1 MVVPR
6 TTAVPPPAD
15 TTTPQTDYAAALQAY
30 NRLLEMQSPLLAP
43 AEPAPP
49 PVEERATAFG
59 RGLALEPLQR
69 AYSQAVTARVFAEQY
84 GTPEQIE
91 AARLA
96 EQEAMAEIQRFQEV
110 NPSVGLFDI
119 EGIGDVGS
127 FAGEV
132 LGGEAEDLA
141 IQMGATA
148 AGAGVGAYFGGIGA
162 APGAAIGRGIGV
174 GFTTARMLP
183 QLFAE
188 AILAQEEAGRDPSIP
203 RAAMTT
209 LGNALLEFVTDY
221 ATAGL
226 LSGGKAATSRVA
238 NAVKVGG
245 TTAVTQGTTEALQQV
260 IVRAQAGLPLDDEDA
275 FREIAESFAQG
286 LVFGAPGAVGG
297 FISGEGTSAAQQRQL
312 EEDQKKEAGRASADA
327 ARAITAEAPTEV
339 TEAPFS
345 PLLEGAIALP
355 APEAAPTVTEAEWK
369 KGFRQYARERVRDLQ
384 SVSLRNLPIQEVR
397 AIRAARQAQG
407 ITNQT
412 QLGRNA
418 TLSEIQAVL
427 GTEVAAREVQKQKPM
442 TAQETAFA
450 PIENK
455 SFSQTQFDAVLDTVR
470 ATGKINFPEVKKV
483 LQKTQQAPVP
493 TQMVNDVLNEA
504 SRRGLFERTAK
515 PRKDGGVRYTYQLS
529 PALAVAQTEGS
540 ISQRQQADNK
550 ARFEANQ
557 REITR
562 LQEEARRIEQTGKTL
577 AGKARKISTPERRQI
592 AKLERDNRSIAQRM
606 QELTARMGLEPA
618 VRPVP
623 AAELTPAAQ
632 RREQT
637 AALQTELAAQQ
648 NRAQEAAAAFDVQI
662 TALKK
667 RLSEA
672 QKAVARGDTQRQ
684 ADLDTVRGQINELQA
699 QREVARSAALR
710 GETPVVPEL
719 TRYTPRFQRIANNLR
734 GRMDRLGLK
743 DVAVK
748 IEGLLDSDPV
758 VDGVRQAREG
768 VYEYGPENRVIR
780 LASALHDS
788 KLTDAELE
796 ARLSEIMDHELVHA
810 LWEMG
815 LFTEAER
822 ASLIKAAGE
831 RQYVAMIDGKPTKRK
846 YTYLQRAQRMYADQ
860 SLEIQQEEAIAEMFR
875 NYVAGRDKFAGRPQ
889 NIFRRIIN
897 FFKSFSKA
905 ATEEGAQGPADI
917 FEGIQRGEVGA
928 RERAAQPE
936 AGVRESRRVVAYDN
950 PGGEWLANKRRQAD
964 QRMAEAGPGT
974 ASRNGITGAVTAYTP
989 DIVTLPV
996 EQLSR
1001 VPGAM
1006 GEMPAAGRPKFDR
1019 LMASA
1024 QAEGFRNDSP
1034 ILLGINHL
1042 GNPYIVEG
1050 NNRVAVAKALGVER
1064 IPARVQ
1070 WYNGGEEFATRF
1082 SPEAVQAMSGVR
1094 ESRRAATADVQSAQ
1108 QRLAQ
1113 DPGSLGL
1120 SPSMVARINPI
1131 YRPDALPKNKMPS
1144 NREAALWL
1152 ENFFEGVPITDF
1164 TATLSPD
1171 QIREIAT
1178 IMAAE
1183 AELALQNS
1191 GNAFDWYSTAMANAI
1206 DIASIK
1212 YPMLSSDAAAAE
1224 AGFGTASNARFV
1236 FTYIMAV
1243 TSQNLG
1249 VRENAK
1255 ATDERFALM
1264 LEKVKAGDYDM
1275 PARWGTGDK
1284 REAMGKNFEKFGP
1297 MVRAMDGDTFPEKL
1311 ENLDALFRESKTVKE
1326 WEADLKAAGI
1336 PYSPPGQTAKDAV
1349 VYGSSTLGP
1358 KIGNGF
1364 WQNLNGNY
1372 TPLTIDLWMRRT
1384 WGRLTGKSIGN
1395 PDALPEQRQRFK
1407 DGVARSRSRLRG
1419 NKEEIARVNSRIEEL
1434 LTRVNNLK
1442 NLDIRDPDV
1451 KAQYGTKKNITEQL
1465 KQAKSELADMLDVR
1479 PDLLGIKAPEQWQT
1493 AYNKDNAAL
1502 LEYAKRS
1509 LKPWEAEYKNLRTRL
1524 TKEEIADITPTWVRA
1539 AKTIVTNL
1547 GKPLD
1552 QVANGTQRKQI
1563 EEAGRQALDILNSRG
1578 ISLTNADLQAI
1589 LWYPEKDLW
1598 GSLTSELNV
1607 DEDGTPIVEANPLNE
1622 SYDGT
1627 FANLLEAQG
1636 YDVAGRAGRP
1646 AISGPDVGLGR
1657 PGGLEGAGR
1666 AGEEGARTAIPES
1679 PRLADA
1685 AEEDAG
1691 RINRLGEGLSQ
1702 LPTES
1707 VPQVRESRRPMY
1719 SVTAPMQAASGT
1731 SNMTAIQKQVTQYTD
1746 IADWFG
1752 KALGL
1757 VVRRPGRAQEIADKF
1772 IQKTQ
1777 DSFIPVARMIKELK
1791 ERGLT
1796 IMDTIDPYLQQQLSR
1811 SRAGAQIDDR
1821 KRGIYRNLAN
1831 AVKQVQVS
1839 PQMREGLIRIS
1850 RSNATKGDGL
1860 AKYIFDR
1867 TDSDKQALAEI
1878 YLYAKHA
1885 LERNQYV
1892 RQIDAA
1898 NQAGSG
1904 MTDAEANA
1912 ILNWFNSNLTQQNR
1926 SAIAQVEA
1934 AAQAIVADTNKV
1946 RIDGNLISPSVMNV
1960 TYNKKGVRSP
1970 DFKNYV
1976 PLRGVFDDDSTADY
1990 SGTFAGRG
1998 YNVRGREDR
2007 RILGRDTGE
2016 YGADILAN
2024 LLFQNSNSIIRAEQ
2038 NQVSLALADLLQSNP
2053 QATKS
2058 FGRVLAR
2065 APQQR
2070 ILNAAGNVQ
2079 YSTDPRYK
2087 DADDIII
2094 AKRNGEEIIIQMED
2108 TNLAGAFNG
2117 KNVWNAG
2124 HANVI
2129 LRGLGK
2135 LNRYLSN
2142 IVTSW
2147 NPEFVITN
2155 LARDIQGAGINVS
2168 EFDLPGLR
2176 RDVVKNIPSALAG
2189 LRAAIRDE
2197 NFSSQWAQRY
2207 REFAMA
2213 GGQSAANPMASLQDQ
2228 IDQIESIIGDF
2239 AKGGSLQTMRRNG
2252 AKVLRFLED
2261 YNTVVENAVRLTTFD
2276 ALRKRGFSEARAAQA
2291 ARSVTVDF
2299 TKTGDMGQFLNSL
2312 YLFYNAALQGSF
2324 FMFRAAARSK
2334 KVRRVLAGAIAM
2346 GVVMD
2351 MINSMVSGEDEAGID
2366 EYDKIPDYVLEHNWI
2381 IMLPEGMA
2389 PTGRRYIAIP
2399 MPYGLNFFYNTGRA
2413 IARTGRGGYDV
2424 GQGSAS
2430 ITRTMLEVINPLGGT
2445 EHFLNFAAPTVAD
2458 PFIQILG
2465 TNVDFTGRDIVREP
2479 FPNQQV
2485 AQSHLY
2491 WNNTSPTAVAA
2502 AQSLNAL
2509 SGGTPTLSGW
2519 ADISPNTLEFW
2530 FDYVTGGAGRFVQR
2544 GLELPG
2550 RIADP
2555 EQTAEDVIREV
2566 PLIRRL
2572 FGSVSSRED
2581 MGTYIRERDRIL
2593 LPRAELRAAVD
2604 AGDRERIQAARERY
2618 PDELRIAEAMNQ
2630 IENQRRQIT
2639 RRINDVR
2646 SNPRIPEERKQE
2658 IIQRLDEQ
2666 RQRVI
2671 LRGLQ
2676 LARSIER

>member
-1 MVVPR
+1 V
-6 TTAVPPPAD
+6 
-15 TTTPQTDYAAALQAY
+15 
-30 NRLLEMQSPLLAP
+30 
-43 AEPAPP
+43 
-49 PVEERATAFG
+49 G
-59 RGLALEPLQR
+59 LEPLQL
-69 AYSQAVTARVFAEQY
+69 AYSRAVTQRVFADQY
-84 GTPEQIE
+84 GTPEQAE

-96 EQEAMAEIQRFQEV
+96 EQEAIAAIERFQEV

-119 EGIGDVGS
+119 ENVGDVGS

-132 LGGEAEDLA
+132 LGGEATDLA
-141 IQMGATA
+141 IQLGATTT
-148 AGAGVGAYFGGIGA
+148 GAGIGAMFGGAGA
-162 APGAAIGRGIGV
+162 APGAAIGRGVGV
-174 GFTTARMLP
+174 GITTYRMLP

-188 AILAQEEAGRDPSIP
+188 AITAQERAGNDPNIA
-203 RAAMTT
+203 RAVATT
-209 LGNALLEFVTDY
+209 VGNAMLEFVTDY
-221 ATAGL
+221 FTL
-226 LSGGKAATSRVA
+226 IPGGGEAASRIRKAAVTGG
-238 NAVKVGG
+238 NA
-245 TTAVTQGTTEALQQV
+245 AITQGGTEALQQV
-260 IVRAQAGLPLDDEDA
+260 IVRAQAGLPLDNEEA
-275 FREIAESFAQG
+275 AREIAEAFAAG
-286 LVFGAPGAVGG
+286 LVFAAPGAAIG
-297 FISGEGTSAAQQRQL
+297 FVSGEGRSAREQREL
-312 EEDQKKEAGRASADA
+312 NEDQLRDAAAAARDA
-327 ARAITAEAPTEV
+327 ARAITAKAPTEV
-339 TEAPFS
+339 TEATISDIS
-345 PLLEGAIALP
+345 PIALP
-355 APEAAPTVTEAEWK
+355 APEAAPAVTEAEWK

-384 SVSLRNLPIQEVR
+384 PVRLRDLQLAEVR

-407 ITNQT
+407 ITNQN
-412 QLGRNA
+412 QLAAPA
-418 TLSEIQAVL
+418 TLQEIQAVL
-427 GTEVAAREVQKQKPM
+427 GTSVAAREVQKQKPM

-455 SFSQTQFDAVLDTVR
+455 SFTQTQFDAVLDSVR

-483 LQKTQQAPVP
+483 LQRTQQAPVS
-493 TQMVNDVLNEA
+493 TQMVNDVLTEA
-504 SRRGLFERTAK
+504 SRRGLVQRTAK
-515 PRKDGGVRYTYQLS
+515 PRKDGGTRYSYQLS
-529 PALAVAQTEGS
+529 PALTAAQTEGS
-540 ISQRQQADNK
+540 ISQRQLAGNE
-550 ARFEANQ
+550 ARFAANQ

-577 AGKARKISTPERRQI
+577 AGKARKVSAPERKKI

-623 AAELTPAAQ
+623 AAEPTPAAQ

-648 NRAQEAAAAFDVQI
+648 NRAQEAAAAFDPQI
-662 TALKK
+662 TELKK

-684 ADLDTVRGQINELQA
+684 ADLDAVRGQINELQA

-710 GETPVVPEL
+710 GETPVAPPML
-719 TRYTPRFQRIANNLR
+719 RYTPRFQRIANNLR

-748 IEGLLDSDPV
+748 IEGLLDGDPLV
-758 VDGVRQAREG
+758 EG
-768 VYEYGPENRVIR
+768 VYTPENRVIR

-796 ARLSEIMDHELVHA
+796 ARLSEIMDHELIHA

-815 LFTEAER
+815 LFTDAER

-831 RQYVAMIDGKPTKRK
+831 RQYVAMIDGKPTKRR

-860 SLEIQQEEAIAEMFR
+860 SLEVQQEEAIAEMFR

-889 NIFRRIIN
+889 NIFKRIVN

-905 ATEEGAQGPADI
+905 ATEEGALGPADI
-917 FEGIQRGEVGA
+917 FEGIQRGEIGA

-936 AGVRESRRVVAYDN
+936 AGARYSRRVIVPSESPVFGSSGVPLFDDPIEIPGKVTIRKIGEAFTEYHNRINGRQFFPEDSDAEYNVVLETATEELAEQMKQPNSGAGWYSRDVQLAVDLTSRVYPQIAEPEGRSLYLTLAGIFSSGLEPEQAWMISGEAFDAWQRTGEIPVTREEAARMRGQEVQMTTFKDNKTGQTVTRPAGWSARNQANVQQIQMFKNLVEREGGLVQAVKWMSSLQPREAINQLMLDSGFSEGRYKTKAERSGKPEFGALVFGEKLGRYTIGLHGVEITADDTTVDLWYTRSYRRWTGRLLEGPIDTVTGIAGQVSPARGGIERQTIFRLTDDLSKRFDGMPPGDVQAMLWFFEKRLWGAQGLKTNEGTNSAGAKQLLASRGISVDDGTAGAAPGQQLGAEPTTATQAAEQRLSRRAAAAAGDGGGVGIDQVRPEITVRESRR
-950 PGGEWLANKRRQAD
+950 PT
-964 QRMAEAGPGT
+964 QRP
-974 ASRNGITGAVTAYTP
+974 
-989 DIVTLPV
+989 
-996 EQLSR
+996 
-1001 VPGAM
+1001 
-1006 GEMPAAGRPKFDR
+1006 
-1019 LMASA
+1019 
-1024 QAEGFRNDSP
+1024 
-1034 ILLGINHL
+1034 
-1042 GNPYIVEG
+1042 
-1050 NNRVAVAKALGVER
+1050 
-1064 IPARVQ
+1064 
-1070 WYNGGEEFATRF
+1070 
-1082 SPEAVQAMSGVR
+1082 
-1094 ESRRAATADVQSAQ
+1094 
-1108 QRLAQ
+1108 
-1113 DPGSLGL
+1113 
-1120 SPSMVARINPI
+1120 
-1131 YRPDALPKNKMPS
+1131 
-1144 NREAALWL
+1144 
-1152 ENFFEGVPITDF
+1152 
-1164 TATLSPD
+1164 
-1171 QIREIAT
+1171 
-1178 IMAAE
+1178 
-1183 AELALQNS
+1183 
-1191 GNAFDWYSTAMANAI
+1191 
-1206 DIASIK
+1206 
-1212 YPMLSSDAAAAE
+1212 AAE
-1224 AGFGTASNARFV
+1224 AGLSNLEPVTADDLANLNAEFFQRPGWA
-1236 FTYIMAV
+1236 IV
-1243 TSQNLG
+1243 TAT
-1249 VRENAK
+1249 RENIDPRSK
-1255 ATDERFALM
+1255 
-1264 LEKVKAGDYDM
+1264 DM
-1275 PARWGTGDK
+1275 VNK
-1284 REAMGKNFEKFGP
+1284 Q
-1297 MVRAMDGDTFPEKL
+1297 
-1311 ENLDALFRESKTVKE
+1311 ENDILRYNLQAQ
-1326 WEADLKAAGI
+1326 GI
-1336 PYSPPGQTAKDAV
+1336 PYLEMTGTYKGEDQGVSFLIIAPESTAI
-1349 VYGSSTLGP
+1349 
-1358 KIGNGF
+1358 KIGKGASQESILTNEGLVYTLRPLPTTVATGETLIGPEARAQDFFSETAGGF
-1364 WQNLNGNY
+1364 AFSMGLDFNTGPGISAFPDGTYERTDRPQLPIRKSDNMVEMFHWSDQNLTTVDPAFAGTGPVIGAERQRGARLGFFGINPRSDQRAPGTGYFKENKLGSILHRALVDPDRLY
-1372 TPLTIDLWMRRT
+1372 PWTSDPAGFKENLTTRAPNDQI
-1384 WGRLTGKSIGN
+1384 SEV
-1395 PDALPEQRQRFK
+1395 EQR
-1407 DGVARSRSRLRG
+1407 
-1419 NKEEIARVNSRIEEL
+1419 
-1434 LTRVNNLK
+1434 
-1442 NLDIRDPDV
+1442 IRDAGYLGYYVEDD
-1451 KAQYGTKKNITEQL
+1451 GN
-1465 KQAKSELADMLDVR
+1465 VR
-1479 PDLLGIKAPEQWQT
+1479 NSSAPLG
-1493 AYNKDNAAL
+1493 NVAAMF
-1502 LEYAKRS
+1502 E
-1509 LKPWEAEYKNLRTRL
+1509 
-1524 TKEEIADITPTWVRA
+1524 
-1539 AKTIVTNL
+1539 
-1547 GKPLD
+1547 
-1552 QVANGTQRKQI
+1552 
-1563 EEAGRQALDILNSRG
+1563 
-1578 ISLTNADLQAI
+1578 
-1589 LWYPEKDLW
+1589 
-1598 GSLTSELNV
+1598 
-1607 DEDGTPIVEANPLNE
+1607 
-1622 SYDGT
+1622 
-1627 FANLLEAQG
+1627 
-1636 YDVAGRAGRP
+1636 
-1646 AISGPDVGLGR
+1646 
-1657 PGGLEGAGR
+1657 
-1666 AGEEGARTAIPES
+1666 AIPVE
-1679 PRLADA
+1679 PVRQ
-1685 AEEDAG
+1685 E
-1691 RINRLGEGLSQ
+1691 
-1702 LPTES
+1702 
-1707 VPQVRESRRPMY
+1707 RESRRPMY

-1850 RSNATKGDGL
+1850 RANATKGDGL

-1892 RQIDAA
+1892 RQIDQA

-1904 MTDAEANA
+1904 MTDAEASA
-1912 ILNWFNSNLTQQNR
+1912 ILNWFSSNLTQQNR

-1970 DFKNYV
+1970 DFQNYV

-2007 RILGRDTGE
+2007 RILGRDAGE
-2016 YGADILAN
+2016 YGSDILAN

-2053 QATKS
+2053 QATQS

-2070 ILNAAGNVQ
+2070 ILNASGNVQ

-2129 LRGLGK
+2129 LQGLGK

-2176 RDVVKNIPSALAG
+2176 RDVMKNIPSALAG

-2197 NFSSQWAQRY
+2197 NFSSPWSQRY
-2207 REFAMA
+2207 REFALA
-2213 GGQSAANPMASLQDQ
+2213 GGQSAANPMATLQDQ
-2228 IDQIESIIGDF
+2228 IDQIDSIIGDF
-2239 AKGGSLQTMRRNG
+2239 AKGGTLQTMRRNG
-2252 AKVLRFLED
+2252 AKVLQFLED

-2299 TKTGDMGQFLNSL
+2299 TKTGDMGQFMNSL

-2334 KVRRVLAGAIAM
+2334 RVRRVLAGAIAM

-2366 EYDKIPDYVLEHNWI
+2366 EYDKIPEYVLEHNWI

-2413 IARTGRGGYDV
+2413 INRTGRGGYDV

-2430 ITRTMLEVINPLGGT
+2430 IARTLLEVINPLGGT
-2445 EHFLNFAAPTVAD
+2445 EHFLNFAAPTIAD

-2479 FPNQQV
+2479 FPGQQV

-2491 WNNTSPTAVAA
+2491 WNNTSPTAVAVS
-2502 AQSLNAL
+2502 QSLNAL
-2509 SGGTPTLSGW
+2509 SGGTPTISGW

-2544 GLELPG
+2544 AAELPG

-2593 LPRAELRAAVD
+2593 LPRAELRAAIE

-2618 PDELRIAEAMNQ
+2618 PEELRIAEAVNR
-2630 IENQRRQIT
+2630 IENQRRDIT

-2646 SNPRIPEERKQE
+2646 SNPRIPEERKRE

-2676 LARSIER
+2676 IMRAQG